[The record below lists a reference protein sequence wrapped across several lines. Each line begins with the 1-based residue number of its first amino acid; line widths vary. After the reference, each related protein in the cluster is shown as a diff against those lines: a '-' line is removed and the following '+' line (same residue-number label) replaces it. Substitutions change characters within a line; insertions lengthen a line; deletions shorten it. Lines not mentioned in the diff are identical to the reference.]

1 MSPSLLAAPLLGAL
15 TTSPAQASEDVIL
28 SGMGSWNGTAVE
40 PEVVMDSYQVVVNQL
55 GLAVANKPMAP
66 GETLGVYGFDLG
78 VGSTVAFIDTKS
90 VGGSASHWA
99 RVHEEGDPNSV
110 LWIPWLQARKGLPLS
125 LEIGANMGYLA
136 FSRQTAFGGY
146 GRWGAW
152 EGYNPIPDLTFQ
164 LGYSGYVG
172 NDELELGAFD
182 FSATLGWTLPFGTLV
197 GINQAQ
203 FSPFLGVGTVI
214 VHAGP
219 RIGDEEQ
226 LDLGITTVSGFK
238 SSEHFD
244 ENYRHLNL
252 DGGFRIV
259 SGKFQLRMM
268 VAFAPRQLT
277 TLNAGLGWNY

>member
-1 MSPSLLAAPLLGAL
+1 MSPSLLAAPLLVAL

-125 LEIGANMGYLA
+125 L
-136 FSRQTAFGGY
+136 
-146 GRWGAW
+146 
-152 EGYNPIPDLTFQ
+152 
-164 LGYSGYVG
+164 
-172 NDELELGAFD
+172 
-182 FSATLGWTLPFGTLV
+182 
-197 GINQAQ
+197 
-203 FSPFLGVGTVI
+203 
-214 VHAGP
+214 
-219 RIGDEEQ
+219 
-226 LDLGITTVSGFK
+226 
-238 SSEHFD
+238 
-244 ENYRHLNL
+244 
-252 DGGFRIV
+252 
-259 SGKFQLRMM
+259 
-268 VAFAPRQLT
+268 
-277 TLNAGLGWNY
+277 